1 MVDFRFG
8 SSLGYGKSGFGVTS
22 LVCTYLPVLEQE
34 LRSPVYQKM
43 GWVVIRFDFIGNE
56 IDF

>member
-1 MVDFRFG
+1 MANQV
-8 SSLGYGKSGFGVTS
+8 LELPVWYVHI
-22 LVCTYLPVLEQE
+22 PVLEQE
-34 LRSPVYQKM
+34 LRSPAYQKM